1 MLTRRHITISF
12 FALAALS
19 LSANAQP
26 PAPPPPGTSTTITT
40 TTTRT
45 APSPALN
52 TDTNSQPDM
61 TGTSG
66 HPDTDVRIRQGLGRL
81 ATAMANFS
89 VRTGLEIRANKNA
102 QVVVANVR
110 PETPA
115 ARAGVERGDVI
126 TSVGSDEV
134 ITVGAFQQ
142 LISRQPTQS
151 AFFLTLKR
159 GDQSFRVPLGR
170 QVSLM
175 GMTVFPDR
183 ADRPVVVDLD
193 RSSPAAYAGFQVGD
207 MIMGFNRQATP
218 TMDRLVDFGIP
229 FIRSVA
235 VGRGIPVQ
243 VVREGKP
250 VQLSI
255 TRPADAE
262 LPVLTRDQER
272 HLQRLAIG
280 VGSEPL
286 ERPVIRQTTTT
297 MTRTRGA
304 EVIDPAGNPVVGPP
318 VPYGGVGAY
327 GAGFAPTIVSSDVL
341 GMALPV
347 GSVPGIGPPTTVAS
361 ANEFGPVQNANA
373 AVAVLYGG
381 PSNAVQQAL
390 MPSPVTT
397 VTASTPGLNAGVVGF
412 VQIQANLAGPAVPSA
427 NPAVTT
433 PPQSFV
439 SARIAGIP
447 AGRYTLVVNQYGDC
461 GDPVGA
467 SAGAA
472 ALTLGM
478 VVVNADGRG
487 LLQTQT
493 INYPPQAF
501 LGRVVS
507 LVPVGAVLPGQPQ
520 NAPSAV
526 QANANFVACGVI
538 GLSNPRRAVIGGNM
552 AAAGAGPPVVTTTT
566 AARPPIAPAPEVPPN
581 AAPPAGLP
589 QPVSP

>member
-1 MLTRRHITISF
+1 
-12 FALAALS
+12 
-19 LSANAQP
+19 
-26 PAPPPPGTSTTITT
+26 
-40 TTTRT
+40 
-45 APSPALN
+45 
-52 TDTNSQPDM
+52 
-61 TGTSG
+61 
-66 HPDTDVRIRQGLGRL
+66 
-81 ATAMANFS
+81 MANFS

-110 PETPA
+110 ADTSA
-115 ARAGVERGDVI
+115 ARAGIERGDVI
-126 TSVGSDEV
+126 TSVGSNEV
-134 ITVGAFQQ
+134 ITVEAFQK
-142 LISRQPTQS
+142 LISRYPSQP

-159 GDQSFRVPLGR
+159 GEQSFRAPLGR

-207 MIMGFNRQATP
+207 MIMGFNRQAMP
-218 TMDRLVDFGIP
+218 TMDRLVDLGIP
-229 FIRSVA
+229 FIRSMA

-250 VQLSI
+250 IQLSI

-262 LPVLTRDQER
+262 LPALTPDQER
-272 HLQRLAIG
+272 HLRRLAIG

-304 EVIDPAGNPVVGPP
+304 EVVDPAGNTVVEPA
-318 VPYGGVGAY
+318 VPYGGVGPY
-327 GAGFAPTIVSSDVL
+327 GAGYAPTIVTSDVL

-347 GSVPGIGPPTTVAS
+347 GSVPGIGPPASVTS

-373 AVAVLYGG
+373 AVAILYGE

-390 MPSPVTT
+390 MPSPQAAAVTT

-412 VQIQANLAGPAVPSA
+412 VQIQANLANAAVPSA
-427 NPAVTT
+427 NPAVPT

-447 AGRYTLVVNQYGDC
+447 AGTYTLVVNQYGDC
-461 GDPVGA
+461 GDPAGA
-467 SAGAA
+467 SAGPA
-472 ALTLGM
+472 ALTLGT
-478 VVVNADGRG
+478 VVVNANGRG

-520 NAPSAV
+520 NAPSSV
-526 QANANFVACGVI
+526 QANANLVACGVI

-552 AAAGAGPPVVTTTT
+552 AAAGAGRPAVTTTT

-589 QPVSP
+589 QPLSP